1 MQNKI
6 TEIVTKINWIL
17 VKIKCGGKMKKV
29 GNYIIF
35 LFIILFSIFF
45 IIGCSQ
51 GIRIFKFEAKFD
63 PLRELPQ
70 ITTKTPDEVEILTG
84 EPPLSREYIE
94 LGYITYDEGWISP
107 LITMGKSEKDIIELF
122 KKEAAKRGADAV
134 IKFNIEG
141 ETGERK
147 AKGIAIIYKKDL

>member
-1 MQNKI
+1 MRNKMI
-6 TEIVTKINWIL
+6 AIVFQINWIL
-17 VKIKCGGKMKKV
+17 AKINCGAQMKKV
-29 GNYIIF
+29 NKYIL
-35 LFIILFSIFF
+35 LFIIIFSIIF

-51 GIRIFKFEAKFD
+51 GIKIFKFEAKFA
-63 PLRELPQ
+63 PLRELPR

-134 IKFNIEG
+134 IKFNLEG

-147 AKGIAIIYKKDL
+147 ARGIAIIYKKDL